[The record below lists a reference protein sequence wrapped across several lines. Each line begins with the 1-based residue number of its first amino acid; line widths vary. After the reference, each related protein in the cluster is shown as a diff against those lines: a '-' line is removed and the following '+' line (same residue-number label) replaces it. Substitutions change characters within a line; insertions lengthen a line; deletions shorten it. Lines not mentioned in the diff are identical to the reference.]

1 MRIGYSHGP
10 GLGRIREVALLEFI
24 GAHIYGLANLGVV
37 GYVVVTLLWMHV
49 TMMAITLYF
58 HRDQAHRSIDLHPAL
73 RHFFRF
79 WLWLNTGAPTKE
91 WVAVHRKHHAFCER
105 EGDPH
110 SPTLFG
116 LKTVVLEGAELYRA
130 EAANENTL
138 EKYGRGTPDDW
149 LERNVYGRFTYSGIG
164 GLVIFDLVMFGVPG
178 IIVLACQLLTMPL
191 LAAGVINGLCHAIGY
206 RNFETHDASTNLW
219 PVGLFVAG
227 EELHNNHHAF
237 PTSAR
242 FSVRPRELDMGW
254 LHLKVLDKLGLV
266 NIKRVATQPVLEE
279 IENET
284 PDLGALRAV
293 MMNRMHVLRHY
304 MHNVTLPVLRR
315 EVEHVGGNA
324 GSVVQRVRE
333 WLSWQPEMLDTDTRE
348 RLDELAAE
356 HPMFATALEY
366 RNQLKRLWEGA
377 YTSNE
382 KLLADFREWCAS
394 AEASGIQALED
405 FVRYLKSFRSMPES
419 AAAG

>member
-1 MRIGYSHGP
+1 MEFLAEHFYGIA
-10 GLGRIREVALLEFI
+10 GLGVI
-24 GAHIYGLANLGVV
+24 GC
-37 GYVVVTLLWMHV
+37 VVVTLAWMHC

-130 EAANENTL
+130 EAANESTL
-138 EKYGRGTPDDW
+138 EKYGKGTPDDW
-149 LERNVYGRFTYSGIG
+149 LERNVYSRFTYSGIG
-164 GLVIFDLVMFGVPG
+164 ALVVFDLVVFGVPG
-178 IIVLACQLLTMPL
+178 ILMLAFQLATMPVF
-191 LAAGVINGLCHAIGY
+191 AAGIINGVCHAIGY
-206 RNFETHDASTNLW
+206 RNFETNDASTNLW
-219 PVGLFVAG
+219 PWGLFVAG

-242 FSVRPRELDMGW
+242 FSMRPTELDMGW
-254 LHLKVLDKLGLV
+254 LHLKVLDVLGLV
-266 NIKRVATQPVLEE
+266 RIKRVAAHPALDEAE
-279 IENET
+279 SET

-293 MMNRMHVLRHY
+293 MVNRMHVLRHY
-304 MHNVTLPVLRR
+304 MHNVTLPVLRH

-324 GSVVQRVRE
+324 ASVVQRVRN
-333 WLSWQPEMLDTDTRE
+333 WLSWQPEMLDSDTRE

-356 HPMFATALEY
+356 HPRFATALEY
-366 RNQLKRLWEGA
+366 RNQLKTLWEGA

-382 KLLADFREWCAS
+382 KLLADFREWCAN

-405 FVRYLKSFRSMPES
+405 FVRYLKSFRPLPEP